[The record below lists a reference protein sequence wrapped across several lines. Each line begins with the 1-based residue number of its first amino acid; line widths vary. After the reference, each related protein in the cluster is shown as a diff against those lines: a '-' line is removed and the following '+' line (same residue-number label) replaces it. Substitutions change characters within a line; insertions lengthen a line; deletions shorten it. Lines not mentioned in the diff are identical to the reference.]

1 MKKNISVISLLF
13 LVLFLIGGCENS
25 SSDWVKYK
33 TDKEGDVYSYNKG
46 DIKVDSANNTV
57 HVFAKEVY
65 SDVGKTT
72 ELQSRIKDGLSIEK
86 YDKLSSKTCLYE
98 IDCKKHS
105 IAILIISHYDQ
116 DGKIIYSDGETK
128 EKKWFDI
135 EPDSTGDAL
144 QKAVC
149 PGK

>member
-1 MKKNISVISLLF
+1 MKKIISVISLLF
-13 LVLFLIGGCENS
+13 LVLFLVAGCENS

-33 TDKEGDVYSYNKG
+33 TDKDGNVYSYNKG
-46 DIKVDSANNTV
+46 DIKVDPANNTV
-57 HVFAKEVY
+57 NVFAKEIY
-65 SDVGKTT
+65 SDVGKTI

-86 YDKLSSKTCLYE
+86 YDKLSYKTCLYE
-98 IDCKKHS
+98 IDCKKQS

-116 DGKIIYSDGETK
+116 DGKIIYSGGETK